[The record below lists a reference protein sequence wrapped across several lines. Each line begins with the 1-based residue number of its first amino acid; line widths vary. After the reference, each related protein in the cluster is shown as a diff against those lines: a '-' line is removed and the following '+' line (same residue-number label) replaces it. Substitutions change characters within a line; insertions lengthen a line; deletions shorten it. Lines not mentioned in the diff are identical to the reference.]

1 MRVLWVWFTAIIG
14 VFIIT
19 IGWYIGNAVVIT
31 IAHQATSGFTGSA
44 ASTVGL
50 LEFVAAWWG
59 PILDII
65 VILWAII
72 NSQEIDPT
80 SRIYG

>member
-1 MRVLWVWFTAIIG
+1 MRVLFVWFTAILV

-19 IGWYIGNAVVIT
+19 LTWYIGNSVIMT
-31 IAHQATSGFTGSA
+31 ISSQALVGVTGGA
-44 ASTVGL
+44 LNALTL
-50 LEFVAAWWG
+50 LQYVAAWWG
-59 PILDII
+59 PILDVI

-80 SRIYG
+80 GRSY

>member
-1 MRVLWVWFTAIIG
+1 MRVLFVWFTALVA

-19 IGWYIGNAVVIT
+19 IGWYIGNGVVIA
-31 IAHQATSGFTGSA
+31 IAYQATSDFTGSA
-44 ASTVGL
+44 FSAVQL

-59 PILDII
+59 PVLDVI
-65 VILWAII
+65 VILWAIL
-72 NSQEIDPT
+72 NSQEIDPN